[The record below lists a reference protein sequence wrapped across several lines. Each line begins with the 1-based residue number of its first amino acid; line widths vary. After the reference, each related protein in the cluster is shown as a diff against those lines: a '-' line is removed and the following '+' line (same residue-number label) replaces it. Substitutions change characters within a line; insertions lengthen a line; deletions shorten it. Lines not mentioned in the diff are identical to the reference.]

1 MSIHDVKT
9 GDTTSAIG
17 DFEVPPTGSSIH
29 PVCARDDLER
39 KLVRKLDWRMSII
52 IVIYTLNY
60 VSPIYRWYVA
70 A

>member
-17 DFEVPPTGSSIH
+17 EFEVPPDGSSFH
-29 PVCARDDLER
+29 AACTRDDLER
-39 KLVRKLDWRMSII
+39 KLVKKLDWRMSII

-60 VSPIYRWYVA
+60 VSPI
-70 A
+70 